1 MESEEKYTTY
11 GDCGFQDKQ
20 ELKEPVIFPVDK
32 ANGDVF
38 KLSFC
43 QKAMVVFMFVF
54 RDQVKTGTS
63 LKLYIQEDNSQ

>member
-43 QKAMVVFMFVF
+43 
-54 RDQVKTGTS
+54 
-63 LKLYIQEDNSQ
+63 